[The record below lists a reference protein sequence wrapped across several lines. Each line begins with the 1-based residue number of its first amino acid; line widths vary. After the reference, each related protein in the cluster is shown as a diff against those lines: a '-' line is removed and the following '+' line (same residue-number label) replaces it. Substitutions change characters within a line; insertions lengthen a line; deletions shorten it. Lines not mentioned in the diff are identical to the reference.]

1 MQRRMCRRVGTAVR
15 LMSRPTPVLVV
26 MHGPSGSG
34 KSWLSERLAASME
47 AVRIRFD
54 IERKRLAGLHPMT
67 PMDAAPQQGIYDREF
82 SRRTYAHLLTCA
94 EGGLEGG
101 MNIIVDAAFLD
112 ASERR
117 MFKELADRRGIPAVI
132 VSCEAD
138 PKILTE
144 RIKGRQAASPDASDA
159 GPEVLAWQLQSS
171 HPLSPAELTRS
182 VSVNTADPTSVAD
195 TLRNIRRH
203 CKFGS
208 A

>member
-1 MQRRMCRRVGTAVR
+1 
-15 LMSRPTPVLVV
+15 
-26 MHGPSGSG
+26 
-34 KSWLSERLAASME
+34 
-47 AVRIRFD
+47 
-54 IERKRLAGLHPMT
+54 MT
-67 PMDAAPQQGIYDREF
+67 RTDAAPRQGIYDREF

-117 MFKELADRRGIPAVI
+117 MFEELADRRGIPVVI
-132 VSCEAD
+132 VSCAAD
-138 PKILTE
+138 PRILTE
-144 RIKGRQAASPDASDA
+144 RIMIRQAASPDASDA

-182 VSVNTADPTSVAD
+182 VPVNTADPTSVAD

-208 A
+208 T